1 MPREGTE
8 SIGSIS
14 KENSTFIIIMVQGVL
29 AYRCLACGGFIDSDD
44 QCYGLKDYGYYRIT

>member
-8 SIGSIS
+8 SVGSIS